1 MGMLDRFGRIADT
14 YMNEKDRLIEADP
27 ERRRVF
33 VGHSVWP
40 TEILRDSIIL
50 ASMVAVIAFYSW
62 IIPPP
67 LHSAADPFAQAG
79 FVSLIGMFYSLT
91 DICAGASIC
100 PNTLFP
106 LDLLVNSLD
115 PLLLHGMLVGGGQ
128 H

>member
-50 ASMVAVIAFYSW
+50 ASM
-62 IIPPP
+62 
-67 LHSAADPFAQAG
+67 
-79 FVSLIGMFYSLT
+79 
-91 DICAGASIC
+91 
-100 PNTLFP
+100 
-106 LDLLVNSLD
+106 
-115 PLLLHGMLVGGGQ
+115 LLLLN
-128 H
+128 